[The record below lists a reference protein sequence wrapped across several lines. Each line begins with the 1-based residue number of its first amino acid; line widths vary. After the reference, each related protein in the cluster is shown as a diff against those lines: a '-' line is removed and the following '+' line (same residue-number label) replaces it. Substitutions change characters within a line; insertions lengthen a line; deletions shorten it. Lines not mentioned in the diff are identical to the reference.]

1 MGFGRAFR
9 VTRKCDFLGGVGPLA
24 IAIKEAARSASLED
38 LAELAFPALARALDA
53 TPTFFAE
60 ARADIT
66 RSIALAG
73 DIGALTEY
81 LKDFVMDDPMTLAA
95 LSSTEPVI
103 VFEQALTPAQIAES
117 RVFSEFHRAHDFEHH
132 MLVRIFGD
140 QLAMDGA
147 LAMGFTRGR
156 HQRPFGAEEA
166 RIAEQAL
173 PAFHGA
179 AERILGNG
187 VASFAERKGL
197 SRAEARVL
205 AALAL
210 GLSNREIGR
219 RLSVSIDTVKT
230 HVSRIFQ
237 KLAVRTRAQVLLAL
251 QRGS

>member
-1 MGFGRAFR
+1 
-9 VTRKCDFLGGVGPLA
+9 
-24 IAIKEAARSASLED
+24 
-38 LAELAFPALARALDA
+38 
-53 TPTFFAE
+53 
-60 ARADIT
+60 
-66 RSIALAG
+66 
-73 DIGALTEY
+73 
-81 LKDFVMDDPMTLAA
+81 
-95 LSSTEPVI
+95 
-103 VFEQALTPAQIAES
+103 
-117 RVFSEFHRAHDFEHH
+117 
-132 MLVRIFGD
+132 MLVRIFGER
-140 QLAMDGA
+140 LAMDGA

-156 HQRPFGAEEA
+156 HQRPFGAVEA

-230 HVSRIFQ
+230 HVSRIFG
-237 KLAVRTRAQVLLAL
+237 KLGVRTRTQVVLAL
-251 QRGS
+251 KRGS